1 LTDTTDFVSHLRRMA
16 ATPRD
21 GHDAEWLDFVTKALG
36 MPGCYVPA
44 AQAVI
49 DQGRWRRVAT
59 PGHNPIGYIK
69 TATYRE
75 ALKLGLALDRYLS
88 DEPFVRTKDRP
99 ERIEREDPVE
109 ELRFDHRDSRRGCV
123 PLRFPNNKFDQ
134 SVIEAR
140 IQRAHNDAGGY
151 DCVARMRCI
160 PRWLLKRGASRDAVD
175 WERVASYAVKK
186 PRMTPAVA
194 RVLALRFDR
203 RIGLPAAMADA
214 AIRADAKDIEAARKW
229 VDRNHD
235 ARIAPLFRMAEPPK
249 TKATSREPV
258 SPDPTAF
265 IPAPEALRQTL
276 SKHQEVFL

>member
-1 LTDTTDFVSHLRRMA
+1 MTDTTDVVSYLRLMA

-21 GHDAEWLDFVTKALG
+21 GHDAEWVYFVTKALG

-59 PGHNPIGYIK
+59 PGQNPIGYIK

-88 DEPFVRTKDRP
+88 DEPFVPTKDRP
-99 ERIEREDPVE
+99 ARIEKEDPIE
-109 ELRFDHRDSRRGCV
+109 ELRFDHRDSRPGCI
-123 PLRFPNNKFDQ
+123 PLLIPSGKSCQD
-134 SVIEAR
+134 VIESR
-140 IQRAHNDAGGY
+140 IQRAYDAGGY
-151 DCVARMRCI
+151 DCGARMRCI

-203 RIGLPAAMADA
+203 RIGLPAAMADTA
-214 AIRADAKDIEAARKW
+214 TRADAKDIEAARKW

-249 TKATSREPV
+249 TKATSREPA

-265 IPAPEALRQTL
+265 LPAPEALRQTL